1 MVTHLSRPVAD
12 NFPDEWIDKV
22 CEADP
27 LPDDFDL
34 EDDES
39 IPTGLTLTPE
49 EIEAACVE
57 LERWQLVETFSRT
70 ERPLR
75 LRNADPDFFA
85 QRQLKFLHDAYVL
98 AKFAARIGA
107 DQVRLTDRRDQW
119 PDGFVRVSKRTI
131 KVEVTSTHGGRK
143 LGEEYRQPRGMR
155 FDPVEDWHA
164 RADSIPGY
172 LDGAICN
179 KVSRYGGRY
188 SDCWLVVYL
197 KIDEWGVRQQE
208 IEQVITKIMIRYSDH
223 FREISVLWKGKLY
236 SASDSAMR
244 GHA

>member
-1 MVTHLSRPVAD
+1 VAD
-12 NFPDEWIDKV
+12 NFPDEWIDEV

-49 EIEAACVE
+49 EAEAACVE
-57 LERWQLVETFSRT
+57 LGRWQSVETFSRT

-85 QRQLKFLHDAYVL
+85 QPQLKFLHDAYVL

-119 PDGFVRVSKRTI
+119 PDGYVRASKRTI

-143 LGEEYRQPRGMR
+143 LGEEYREARGMR

-172 LDGAICN
+172 LDGAIRN
-179 KVSRYGGRY
+179 KVNRYGGRY
-188 SDCWLVVYL
+188 SDCWLVL
-197 KIDEWGVRQQE
+197 
-208 IEQVITKIMIRYSDH
+208 
-223 FREISVLWKGKLY
+223 
-236 SASDSAMR
+236 
-244 GHA
+244 

>member
-1 MVTHLSRPVAD
+1 VAD

-27 LPDDFDL
+27 LPVDFDL
-34 EDDES
+34 EDDDS
-39 IPTGLTLTPE
+39 VPTGLTLTPK

-57 LERWQLVETFSRT
+57 LGRWQSVETFSRT

-75 LRNADPDFFA
+75 LRNADPDFFVKP
-85 QRQLKFLHDAYVL
+85 QLKFLHDAYVL

-107 DQVRLTDRRDQW
+107 DQVRLADRRDQW
-119 PDGFVRVSKRTI
+119 PDGFVRVGKCI
-131 KVEVTSTHGGRK
+131 VKVEVTSTHGGRK
-143 LGEEYRQPRGMR
+143 LGEEYREPHGMR

-164 RADSIPGY
+164 RADSIPSY
-172 LDGAICN
+172 LDSAIRD
-179 KVSRYGGRY
+179 KVSRYGARY

-197 KIDEWGVRQQE
+197 NIDEWGIRQRE
-208 IEQVITKIMIRYSDH
+208 IERVITETMIRYSDH

-236 SASDSAMR
+236 SESDSAMQ